1 MCPLNTFD
9 RSGYLLIADD
19 VINCMSVCVCVC
31 ALCTG
36 VWVRTYVVN
45 DWCVCKNTSFVWP
58 HDKQEQLYC
67 VISDSADSIAVQTP
81 DDSTTLKVSQLQQP
95 PPWSG

>member
-31 ALCTG
+31 VHCALAYGFVLMWSMTG
-36 VWVRTYVVN
+36 VSAKTLH
-45 DWCVCKNTSFVWP
+45 SFGRMINKSSFIV
-58 HDKQEQLYC
+58 
-67 VISDSADSIAVQTP
+67 
-81 DDSTTLKVSQLQQP
+81 
-95 PPWSG
+95 